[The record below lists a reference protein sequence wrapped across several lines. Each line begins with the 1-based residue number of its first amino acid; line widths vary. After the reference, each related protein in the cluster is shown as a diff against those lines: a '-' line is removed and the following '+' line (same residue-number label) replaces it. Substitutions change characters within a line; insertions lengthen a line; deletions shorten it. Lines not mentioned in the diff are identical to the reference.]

1 MLRNY
6 LLVALRGLR
15 LNRSASFINIA
26 GLSIGMAS
34 FILILIYVYN
44 ESSYDKFHAK
54 SDRLFRFTT
63 IDQALGVSSNNV
75 AITNPRMPAAA
86 REEISD
92 VVNATRVNQQGR
104 LRIEKEDEVFY
115 SEEAKY
121 VEKNFFELFDYQLT
135 PVDAVGAFNK
145 PHKVILT
152 EKMAHA
158 IFGQQDALNKLL
170 TINGDDW
177 EVVGIMDDVKEN
189 SHLSFDVLLSIYP
202 TEADS
207 SFAQYLDNWGGLG
220 MIGYAELESRERETS
235 VEKQL
240 QEMSWEND
248 VPEFWVAQ
256 LQPLTEIHLNS
267 TDILFD
273 NYHINK
279 GDRVY
284 VYSLTA
290 VALFILLIAAFNFMN
305 LATAKSSTRAKEV
318 GIRKVM
324 GGSRGNLIGQHLGE
338 SVVLVLI
345 STLIAMVLVAIV
357 SPLVN
362 LGLPVSLLSYLS
374 THPALLGY
382 ILLSTL
388 IIGLLAGIYPAFVL
402 SGFNTAVILRG
413 KFTSSN
419 QGIGLRKALVV
430 LQFTASIVLIIG
442 TVFVFRQI
450 SYIKK
455 KDLGFKKD
463 QVVTFQ
469 MNDPGMGDQMI
480 VFRDRLQDYEDIE
493 YASISNNM
501 PGNTFGRTGLT
512 PEGAVNESEDE
523 NGTWIVSVMSFDHH
537 YLDMMQMGLS
547 DGRNFHKD
555 SESDQN
561 NTVLVNEA
569 FVSEVGWDDPVG
581 KTVELGND
589 QIRTVIGVVRDF
601 HFADMK
607 HRIEPLIMFYNPGPS
622 GNLSFRIK
630 GENVRSVM
638 QTAEELWGQFYTD
651 YPFEYQF
658 FDEEFDQL
666 YRGDVQF
673 SRLVISF
680 TWLAI
685 FIACLGLFG
694 LSAYLAEQRRKEVGV
709 RKVLGSS
716 VTQVVILLSKEFMIL
731 IFIAMIIAW
740 PIAYYSISGWLKEFQ
755 YRIDLLSPANI
766 LVFFVAGILALVIG
780 LLTVGYQSRAAALVN
795 PVNVLKEE

>member
-26 GLSIGMAS
+26 GLSIGLAS

-44 ESSYDKFHAK
+44 ESSYDKFHTK

-86 REEISD
+86 REEVSG

-104 LRIEKEDEVFY
+104 LRIEKEDVVFY
-115 SEEAKY
+115 AEEAKY
-121 VEKNFFELFDYQLT
+121 VEKNFFELFDYKLT
-135 PVDAVGAFNK
+135 PADAVGAFNMPRK
-145 PHKVILT
+145 AILT
-152 EKMAHA
+152 ETMTKA
-158 IFGQQDALNKLL
+158 IFGQDDALNNMI
-170 TINGDDW
+170 TIDDEDW
-177 EVVGIMDDVKEN
+177 EVVGIMNDVKEN
-189 SHLSFDVLLSIYP
+189 SHLKFDVLLSMYP

-220 MIGYAELESRERETS
+220 MIGYAELESRENEAS

-240 QEMSWEND
+240 QEISWENE

-256 LQPLTEIHLNS
+256 LQPLTDIHLGS

-273 NYHINK
+273 NYHVNK

-305 LATAKSSTRAKEV
+305 LTTAKSSTRAREV

-345 STLIAMVLVAIV
+345 STLIAILLVVIV
-357 SPLVN
+357 SPVVN
-362 LGLPVSLLSYLS
+362 LSLPGSLLNYLF
-374 THPALLGY
+374 THPVLLGY
-382 ILLSTL
+382 ILMIAL
-388 IIGLLAGIYPAFVL
+388 IVGLLAGIYPAFVL

-413 KFTSSN
+413 KFATSN
-419 QGIGLRKALVV
+419 RGVGLRKALVV
-430 LQFTASIVLIIG
+430 LQFTASIVMIIG

-455 KDLGFKKD
+455 KDLGFTKD
-463 QVVTFQ
+463 QVVTLQ
-469 MNDPGMGDQMI
+469 MNDPGMGEHMI
-480 VFRDRLQDYEDIE
+480 AFRDRLEGYEDIE

-501 PGNTFGRTGLT
+501 PGSTFGRTGLT
-512 PEGAVNESEDE
+512 PEGTVNESEDE
-523 NGTWIVSVMSFDHH
+523 NETWIVSVMSFDHN
-537 YLDMMQMGLS
+537 YLNMMQMELS
-547 DGRNFHKD
+547 VGRNFNRD

-561 NTVLVNEA
+561 NSVLVNEA
-569 FVSEVGWDDPVG
+569 FLGEVGWDDPVG
-581 KTVELGND
+581 KTVELGNG
-589 QIRTVIGVVRDF
+589 QVRTVIGVVRNF
-601 HFADMK
+601 HFANMK
-607 HRIEPLIMFYNPGPS
+607 HKIEPLIMFYNPGPS
-622 GNLSFRIK
+622 GNLSFRINS
-630 GENVRSVM
+630 ENVRGVM
-638 QTAEELWGQFYTD
+638 QTAEDLWGQFYTD

-673 SRLVISF
+673 SRLVVNF

-694 LSAYLAEQRRKEVGV
+694 LSAYMAEQRRKEVGV

-716 VTQVVILLSKEFMIL
+716 VTQVVMLLSKEFMIL
-731 IFIAMIIAW
+731 ICIAMIIAW
-740 PIAYYSISGWLKEFQ
+740 PIAYYSISGWLQEFQ
-755 YRIDLLSPANI
+755 YRIDLLSPSNI
-766 LVFFVAGILALVIG
+766 SIFFIAGILALIIG
-780 LLTVGYQSRAAALVN
+780 LLTVGYQSRSAALVN
-795 PVNVLKEE
+795 PINSLKEE